1 MKYVLLSFFS
11 MLLGFTGIYIGLLT
25 LDYIAVGSNASNESN
40 FAVLTT
46 PENSY
51 QTSNFIERV
60 EAQDEEDPTMETMVA
75 STSAGTEEITATENF
90 SDTTD
95 LDSLL
100 VTTTTIEEPGK
111 LVPEIIEPKVLEAKN
126 TTTEPIVQ
134 KVKETI
140 LKVPVY
146 VQEFKNTCEAAALRM
161 ALAYKNIQTS
171 DDMELI
177 QKFGYSPVRKD
188 VTNNIWNDPQKEFVG
203 FVDERCS
210 ECGYGVYGIP
220 VTKTARTYGV
230 NATYLTD
237 VIPSVLAEE
246 LSQDNPIV
254 VWGYT
259 SLSNPY
265 TWNTSTGGTV
275 KAFKGL
281 HARVLVGFRGEKEN
295 PKGFYLND
303 PLTGKREYWNTASL
317 VAHMNAV
324 PGVTN
329 QMVVIK

>member
-25 LDYIAVGSNASNESN
+25 LDYIAVGSNTSQDSN
-40 FAVLTT
+40 FAVLATSKDVNQ
-46 PENSY
+46 P
-51 QTSNFIERV
+51 SNFIERV
-60 EAQDEEDPTMETMVA
+60 EAQNEGENTTETLVA
-75 STSAGTEEITATENF
+75 SSSSGTEDTTNGNS
-90 SDTTD
+90 SDTTE
-95 LDSLL
+95 LGTIL
-100 VTTTTIEEPGK
+100 VATTAIEEPEK
-111 LVPEIIEPKVLEAKN
+111 LVPEIIELEVLETKK

-146 VQEFKNTCEAAALRM
+146 VQEFKNSCEAAALRM

-171 DDMELI
+171 GDMELI
-177 QKFGYSPVRKD
+177 QKFGYSPIRKD
-188 VTNNIWNDPQKEFVG
+188 VTNNIWSDPQKEFVG

-220 VTKTARTYGV
+220 VTKTARAYGV
-230 NATYLTD
+230 NAIYLTD
-237 VIPSVLAEE
+237 VVPSVLAEE

-329 QMVVIK
+329 QMVVVR